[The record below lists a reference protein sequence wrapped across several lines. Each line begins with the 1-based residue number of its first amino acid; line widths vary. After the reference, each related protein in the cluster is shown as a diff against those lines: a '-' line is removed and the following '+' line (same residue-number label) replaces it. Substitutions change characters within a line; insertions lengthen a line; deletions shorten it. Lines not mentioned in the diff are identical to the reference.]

1 MSLGAYVDGV
11 GVLGP
16 GLPDWR
22 EAARIFREA
31 GAYRP
36 TESELPVPSILPVA
50 ERRRTGRLVRLA
62 LAVAL
67 EAVRAAGTDP
77 AQLPSVFT
85 SSGGDGAN
93 CHAICAALAEPP
105 RELSP
110 TRFTNSVHN
119 LVAGYWSIAVGA
131 MRPSQ
136 TLCAYDASF
145 AAGLLEALVGVATER
160 EPVLLV
166 AYDAP
171 YPQPL
176 HATRPIAAEFGVAL
190 VLAPRPSRHSVARVE
205 ASVAVDDTRPLDDTP
220 PLDDARLEA
229 LRRGVPAARS
239 LPLLE
244 ALAAGSPRATTIEY
258 LDATALRVQ
267 VHPCD

>member
-1 MSLGAYVDGV
+1 MSLDAYVDGI
-11 GVLGP
+11 GVP

-22 EAARIFREA
+22 AAARIL
-31 GAYRP
+31 GDSGGYRP
-36 TESELPVPSILPVA
+36 TANELPAPSILPVA
-50 ERRRTGRLVRLA
+50 ERRRTGRVVRLA
-62 LAVAL
+62 LAVAI
-67 EAVRAAGTDP
+67 EAVQGAALDP

-93 CHAICAALAEPP
+93 CHEICTTLAGAQ

-131 MRPSQ
+131 MRASQ

-145 AAGLLEALVGVATER
+145 AAGLLEALVGVAIER

-171 YPQPL
+171 YPPPL

-190 VLAPRPSRHSVARVE
+190 VLTPRRSARSVARIE
-205 ASVAVDDTRPLDDTP
+205 AAVAAGTAPVLG
-220 PLDDARLEA
+220 DAQLEA

-239 LPLLE
+239 LPLL
-244 ALAAGSPRATTIEY
+244 AARAGGSPQVAPLEY

-267 VHPCD
+267 VHPCG